1 MIVSLKNN
9 FVKSK
14 IDEVRSTIV
23 DSNNYILPDKVF
35 GAFVE
40 TKLYK
45 NDLDGEEKYVYIY
58 FDKVKYSQDED
69 ELMSILVLEKNNLMK
84 KINND
89 EAMLS
94 DSEFKENILN
104 LMLNTTRKIKQFQ
117 ILKYLMN
124 T

>member
-1 MIVSLKNN
+1 M
-9 FVKSK
+9 F
-14 IDEVRSTIV
+14 E
-23 DSNNYILPDKVF
+23 P
-35 GAFVE
+35 E
-40 TKLYK
+40 
-45 NDLDGEEKYVYIY
+45 YVYIY
-58 FDKVKYSQDED
+58 FDKVKYSQDEE
-69 ELMSILVLEKNNLMK
+69 ELMSTLVLEKNNPMK
-84 KINND
+84 KINNG